1 VNSGDGVHPKTKAVK
16 SLHMGMQVV
25 TLLTLQTNILKVQA
39 KNILSTG
46 SEELEDNMNG
56 EV

>member
-1 VNSGDGVHPKTKAVK
+1 
-16 SLHMGMQVV
+16 MQVV